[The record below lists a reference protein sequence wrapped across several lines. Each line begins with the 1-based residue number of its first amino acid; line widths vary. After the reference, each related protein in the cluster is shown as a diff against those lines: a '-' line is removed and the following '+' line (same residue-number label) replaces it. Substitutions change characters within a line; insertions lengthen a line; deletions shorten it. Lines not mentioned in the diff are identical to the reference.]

1 MDNVNHNL
9 PDSEA
14 TYETHELNELSTEL
28 QPLYRRLT
36 DDGASW
42 QAASAEKL
50 TALTQKLVASAE
62 RMVTATREAAS
73 DVETVAPI
81 PQVSYQASPT
91 SQRPLRRR
99 EWIVGAFAAVA
110 VVVLLAIVLQAGLAG
125 RGQNP
130 LGQAQ
135 PTPTMLRG
143 AWQTL
148 DKLTVKHQ
156 AGMTMASAV
165 APSNIQVAYTLSYS
179 DDSKAGEN
187 SSLLRTMDGG
197 NMWKTLPVA
206 VLPAGSLSAMLGV
219 SPLDARTLF
228 LTFWDQSTACAEH
241 LSNLYPNAGC
251 AHNYVSTNSGDSWQQ
266 LALPISAALNP
277 GFGSLELKA
286 QGGLL
291 YAYDYCG
298 PDSCTHL
305 LKSANGGL
313 AWQVA
318 DGGVAVHGANL
329 CEFTLA
335 PDGTTIYEVTSKTS
349 CGQITDHEYSIWSSD
364 DAGAHWK
371 LVGPL
376 LPKPI
381 PDPSIGTFGVPGSS
395 GWPLLAAPGTSH
407 AKTLYLNQPYITG
420 AAHDVSYYHSED
432 GGATWQLT
440 PALSG
445 ALTAGGLDIS
455 GAGSGS
461 GSVPLGIGTVTV
473 LSDGSIIF
481 FAQPD
486 ITDTP
491 YLWKPGTSAWQHL
504 QPYPGQDPDGHSATD
519 IKQII
524 VTPGANGHDTV
535 TLVVRPYSSDDS
547 IASIVVRYQF

>member
-1 MDNVNHNL
+1 MDNVNHTL

-14 TYETHELNELSTEL
+14 THETHDLNELPSDL

-36 DDGASW
+36 DDGNAW
-42 QAASAEKL
+42 QASSAEKL
-50 TALTQKLVASAE
+50 TALAQTLVARVEHMAPD
-62 RMVTATREAAS
+62 THEAAS
-73 DVETVAPI
+73 DMEVSALAPL
-81 PQVSYQASPT
+81 VSYRASPT

-99 EWIVGAFAAVA
+99 EWIAGAFAAIV

-130 LGQAQ
+130 IGPIQ
-135 PTPTMLRG
+135 PTQPTQIMTPG
-143 AWQTL
+143 NWQTL
-148 DKLTVKHQ
+148 DKLTVKRQ
-156 AGMTMASAV
+156 AGMAMTSVV
-165 APSNIQVAYTLSYS
+165 APSDIQVAYTLRYS
-179 DDSKAGEN
+179 EDSKAGGN
-187 SSLLRTMDGG
+187 SSLLRTTNGG
-197 NMWKTLPVA
+197 AMWKTMPLT
-206 VLPAGSLSAMLGV
+206 VLPTGSLSAMLGV

-241 LSNLYPNAGC
+241 LSNLFPNAGC
-251 AHNYVSTNSGDSWQQ
+251 AHNYVSTNSGESWQQ
-266 LALPISAALNP
+266 LALPIPASLNP
-277 GFGSLELKA
+277 GFSSPELKA
-286 QGGLL
+286 QGDLL
-291 YAYDYCG
+291 YAYDYCS

-313 AWQVA
+313 TWQIA
-318 DGGVAVHGANL
+318 DGGVAVHGASL

-349 CGQITDHEYSIWSSD
+349 CGQITDHDYSIWSSD
-364 DAGAHWK
+364 DAGAHWM

-381 PDPSIGTFGVPGSS
+381 PDPSIGTFGAPGSS
-395 GWPLLAAPGTSH
+395 GWPLLAAPGNAH
-407 AKTLYLNQPYITG
+407 AKTLYLNEPYITG
-420 AAHDVSYYHSED
+420 AAQNIRFYYSED
-432 GGATWQLT
+432 SGATWQLT
-440 PALSG
+440 PALTG
-445 ALTAGGLDIS
+445 ALNTDGF
-455 GAGSGS
+455 GAGPGS
-461 GSVPLGIGTVTV
+461 GVIGIGTATV
-473 LSDGSIIF
+473 LSDGSILF
-481 FAQPD
+481 FAQPV

-491 YLWKPGTSAWQHL
+491 YLWKPGTSAWQRL

-519 IKQII
+519 IQQII

>member
-1 MDNVNHNL
+1 MANQRPDAETAQDLASL
-9 PDSEA
+9 PSD
-14 TYETHELNELSTEL
+14 L

-36 DDGASW
+36 DDGNAW
-42 QAASAEKL
+42 QASSAEKL
-50 TALTQKLVASAE
+50 TALARTLVARVEHMAPAAHEATSNVEVSAL
-62 RMVTATREAAS
+62 
-73 DVETVAPI
+73 APFE
-81 PQVSYQASPT
+81 SYQASPT

-99 EWIVGAFAAVA
+99 EWIVGAFAAIA

-130 LGQAQ
+130 IGPIQPIQ
-135 PTPTMLRG
+135 PTQVITPG

-156 AGMTMASAV
+156 AGMSTLSVV
-165 APSNIQVAYTLSYS
+165 APSNIQVAYTLSYPG
-179 DDSKAGEN
+179 DSKARGN
-187 SSLLRTMDGG
+187 SSLRRTTDGG
-197 NMWKTLPVA
+197 NTWKTLPLT
-206 VLPAGSLSAMLGV
+206 VLPTDSLSAMLGV

-228 LTFWDQSTACAEH
+228 LTFWDQSAACAEH

-266 LALPISAALNP
+266 LALPIPAALNP
-277 GFGSLELKA
+277 GFASLELKA

-291 YAYDYCG
+291 YAYDYCS

-313 AWQVA
+313 TWQIA
-318 DGGVAVHGANL
+318 DGGVAVHGANV

-349 CGQITDHEYSIWSSD
+349 CGQLTDHDYSIWSSD

-371 LVGPL
+371 LIGPL

-395 GWPLLAAPGTSH
+395 GWPLLAAPGNAH
-407 AKTLYLNQPYITG
+407 AKMLYLNQPYITG
-420 AAHDVSYYHSED
+420 AAHDVSFYYSED
-432 GGATWQLT
+432 SGATWQLT

-445 ALTAGGLDIS
+445 ALNTDS
-455 GAGSGS
+455 FGAGPGS
-461 GSVPLGIGTVTV
+461 GVIGVGTATV
-473 LSDGSIIF
+473 LSDGSILF
-481 FAQPD
+481 FAQPA
-486 ITDTP
+486 ITETS
-491 YLWKPGTSAWQHL
+491 YIWKPGTSAWQRL

-524 VTPGANGHDTV
+524 VTPGVNGHDTV

-547 IASIVVRYQF
+547 VASIVVRYQF

>member
-1 MDNVNHNL
+1 MDNNL
-9 PDSEA
+9 PDSEV
-14 TYETHELNELSTEL
+14 TRDLSALPPEL
-28 QPLYRRLT
+28 QPLYRRLA

-42 QAASAEKL
+42 QASSAEKL
-50 TALTQKLVASAE
+50 TALAQTLVARVEHMAP
-62 RMVTATREAAS
+62 ATHEAAS
-73 DVETVAPI
+73 DVEVSVLAPL
-81 PQVSYQASPT
+81 VSYQAST
-91 SQRPLRRR
+91 ASQRPLRRR

-110 VVVLLAIVLQAGLAG
+110 VVVLLAVVLQAGLAG

-135 PTPTMLRG
+135 PTQTMLRG

-148 DKLTVKHQ
+148 DKLTVKRQ
-156 AGMTMASAV
+156 AGMTMTSAV
-165 APSNIQVAYTLSYS
+165 APSNTQVAYTLSYS
-179 DDSKAGEN
+179 GDSKAGGN
-187 SSLLRTMDGG
+187 SSLLRTTNGG
-197 NMWKTLPVA
+197 NTWKTLPVT
-206 VLPAGSLSAMLGV
+206 VPPTGSLSAMLGV

-228 LTFWDQSTACAEH
+228 LTFWDQSGACAEH

-266 LALPISAALNP
+266 LALPIPAALNP
-277 GFGSLELKA
+277 GFASLELKA

-291 YAYDYCG
+291 YAYDYCS

-313 AWQVA
+313 TWQLA
-318 DGGVAVHGANL
+318 DGGVVAHGVNL

-335 PDGTTIYEVTSKTS
+335 PDGTTIYEVTSTTS
-349 CGQITDHEYSIWSSD
+349 CGQLSDHEYSIWSSD

-381 PDPSIGTFGVPGSS
+381 PDPSIVTGGVPGSS
-395 GWPLLAAPGTSH
+395 GWPLLAAPGESH
-407 AKTLYLNQPYITG
+407 AKTLYLHQPYITG
-420 AAHDVSYYHSED
+420 TAHDVSFYYSED
-432 GGATWQLT
+432 GGATWQPT

-445 ALTAGGLDIS
+445 VMNTGGLDIS

-461 GSVPLGIGTVTV
+461 GPIGVGTATV
-473 LSDGSIIF
+473 LSDGSILF
-481 FAQPD
+481 FAQPE

-519 IKQII
+519 ISQMI

>member
-1 MDNVNHNL
+1 MDNVNHTL

-14 TYETHELNELSTEL
+14 THETHDLNELPSEL
-28 QPLYRRLT
+28 QSLYRRLT
-36 DDGASW
+36 DDGNAW
-42 QAASAEKL
+42 QASSAEKL
-50 TALTQKLVASAE
+50 TALAQTLVARAE
-62 RMVTATREAAS
+62 HMAPAIHEAAS
-73 DVETVAPI
+73 DMEVSALASL
-81 PQVSYQASPT
+81 VSYQASPT

-99 EWIVGAFAAVA
+99 EWIAGAFVA
-110 VVVLLAIVLQAGLAG
+110 IAIVVLLAIVLQAGLAG

-130 LGQAQ
+130 IGPTQ
-135 PTPTMLRG
+135 PTQPTQKIAPG
-143 AWQTL
+143 NWQTL
-148 DKLTVKHQ
+148 DKLTVKRQ
-156 AGMTMASAV
+156 AGMSTLSVA
-165 APSNIQVAYTLSYS
+165 APSNIQVEYVLSYPG
-179 DDSKAGEN
+179 DSKAGG
-187 SSLLRTMDGG
+187 SGSLRRTTDGG
-197 NMWKTLPVA
+197 NTWKTLPVT

-228 LTFWDQSTACAEH
+228 LTFWDQSSACAEH
-241 LSNLYPNAGC
+241 LSNLFPNAGC

-266 LALPISAALNP
+266 LALPIPAALNP
-277 GFGSLELKA
+277 GFASLELRA

-291 YAYDYCG
+291 YAEDYCS

-313 AWQVA
+313 TWQIA
-318 DGGVAVHGANL
+318 DGGVTVHGVNV

-335 PDGTTIYEVTSKTS
+335 PDGTTIYEWTSKTS
-349 CGQITDHEYSIWSSD
+349 CGQLTDHEYSIWSSD

-395 GWPLLAAPGTSH
+395 GWPLLAAPGKTH

-420 AAHDVSYYHSED
+420 AAHDVSYYYSED
-432 GGATWQLT
+432 GGATWRLT

-445 ALTAGGLDIS
+445 ALDAGGLDIS
-455 GAGSGS
+455 GAGSG
-461 GSVPLGIGTVTV
+461 VLGIGTVTV
-473 LSDGSIIF
+473 LSDGSILF
-481 FAQPD
+481 FAQPA

-491 YLWKPGTSAWQHL
+491 YLWKPGTSAWQRL
-504 QPYPGQDPDGHSATD
+504 QPYPGQDPDGHTATD

-524 VTPGANGHDTV
+524 VTRGVNGHDTV

-547 IASIVVRYQF
+547 VASIIVRYQF

>member
-1 MDNVNHNL
+1 
-9 PDSEA
+9 
-14 TYETHELNELSTEL
+14 
-28 QPLYRRLT
+28 
-36 DDGASW
+36 
-42 QAASAEKL
+42 
-50 TALTQKLVASAE
+50 
-62 RMVTATREAAS
+62 
-73 DVETVAPI
+73 
-81 PQVSYQASPT
+81 
-91 SQRPLRRR
+91 
-99 EWIVGAFAAVA
+99 
-110 VVVLLAIVLQAGLAG
+110 
-125 RGQNP
+125 
-130 LGQAQ
+130 
-135 PTPTMLRG
+135 MLRG

-148 DKLTVKHQ
+148 DKLTVKRQ
-156 AGMTMASAV
+156 AGMTMTSAV
-165 APSNIQVAYTLSYS
+165 APSNTQVAYTLSYS
-179 DDSKAGEN
+179 GDSKAGGN
-187 SSLLRTMDGG
+187 SSLLRTTNGG
-197 NMWKTLPVA
+197 NTWKTLPVT
-206 VLPAGSLSAMLGV
+206 VPPTGSLSAMLGV

-228 LTFWDQSTACAEH
+228 LTFWDQSDACAEH

-266 LALPISAALNP
+266 LALPIPAALNP
-277 GFGSLELKA
+277 GFASLELKA

-291 YAYDYCG
+291 YAYDYCS

-313 AWQVA
+313 TWQLA
-318 DGGVAVHGANL
+318 DGGVVAHGVNL

-349 CGQITDHEYSIWSSD
+349 CGQLSDHEYSIWSSD

-381 PDPSIGTFGVPGSS
+381 PDPSIVTGGVPGSS
-395 GWPLLAAPGTSH
+395 GWPLLAAPGESH
-407 AKTLYLNQPYITG
+407 AKTLYLHQPYITG
-420 AAHDVSYYHSED
+420 TAHDVSFYYSED
-432 GGATWQLT
+432 GGATWQPT

-445 ALTAGGLDIS
+445 VMNTGGLDIS

-461 GSVPLGIGTVTV
+461 GPIGVGTATV
-473 LSDGSIIF
+473 LSDGSILF
-481 FAQPD
+481 FAQPE

-519 IKQII
+519 ISQMI

>member
-1 MDNVNHNL
+1 MDNNL
-9 PDSEA
+9 PDSEV
-14 TYETHELNELSTEL
+14 TRDLSALPPEL
-28 QPLYRRLT
+28 QPLYRRLA

-42 QAASAEKL
+42 QASSAEKL
-50 TALTQKLVASAE
+50 TALAQTLVARVEHMAP
-62 RMVTATREAAS
+62 ATHEAAS
-73 DVETVAPI
+73 DVEVSVLAPL
-81 PQVSYQASPT
+81 VSYQAST
-91 SQRPLRRR
+91 ASQRPLRRR

-110 VVVLLAIVLQAGLAG
+110 VVVLLAVVLQAGLAG

-135 PTPTMLRG
+135 PTQTMLRG

-148 DKLTVKHQ
+148 DKLTVKRQ
-156 AGMTMASAV
+156 AGMTMTSAV
-165 APSNIQVAYTLSYS
+165 APSNTQVAYTLSYS
-179 DDSKAGEN
+179 GDSKAGGN
-187 SSLLRTMDGG
+187 SSLLRTTNGG
-197 NMWKTLPVA
+197 NTWKTLPVT
-206 VLPAGSLSAMLGV
+206 VPPTGSLSAMLGV

-228 LTFWDQSTACAEH
+228 LTFWDQSAACAEH
-241 LSNLYPNAGC
+241 RSSFYPNAGC
-251 AHNYVSTNSGDSWQQ
+251 AHNYVSTNGGDSWQQ
-266 LALPISAALNP
+266 LALPIPAALNP
-277 GFGSLELKA
+277 GFASLELKA

-291 YAYDYCG
+291 YAYDYCS

-313 AWQVA
+313 TWQLA
-318 DGGVAVHGANL
+318 DGGVVAHGVNL

-335 PDGTTIYEVTSKTS
+335 PDGTTIYEVTSTTS
-349 CGQITDHEYSIWSSD
+349 CGQLSDHEYSIWSSD

-381 PDPSIGTFGVPGSS
+381 PDPSIVTGGVPGSS
-395 GWPLLAAPGTSH
+395 GWPLLAAPGESH
-407 AKTLYLNQPYITG
+407 AKTLYLHQPYITG
-420 AAHDVSYYHSED
+420 TAHDVSFYYSED
-432 GGATWQLT
+432 GGATWQPT

-445 ALTAGGLDIS
+445 VMNTGGLDIS

-461 GSVPLGIGTVTV
+461 GPIGVGTATV
-473 LSDGSIIF
+473 LSDGSILF
-481 FAQPD
+481 FAQPE

-519 IKQII
+519 ISQMI